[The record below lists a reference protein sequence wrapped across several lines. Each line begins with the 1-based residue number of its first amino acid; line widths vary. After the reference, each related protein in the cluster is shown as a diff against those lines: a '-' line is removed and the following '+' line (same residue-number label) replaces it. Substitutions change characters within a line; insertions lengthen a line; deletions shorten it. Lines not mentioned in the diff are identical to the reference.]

1 MPKAADLLGQLDAL
15 DSEKEELRRALR
27 DATRRL
33 HSKEIKHA
41 EYAETLWA
49 AVNAAR
55 LAYPPPVKA
64 PTLRTSRTAKPEV
77 ALLHLTD
84 WQYGK
89 HTPSYGVDIAA
100 ARIRQCFASACKLAN
115 IHRADHPVD
124 EIHVMLGG
132 DMVEGLTVFPGQVW
146 EIEAD
151 LHGQMFGIA
160 NLIVEGVLLLLS
172 QFKRVVVWCEYGNH
186 GRIGRKG
193 DLPATDNI
201 DLFAYEI
208 AHRDLKNQRRLTW
221 HEPIDFYQ
229 QVEIGD
235 YRAMLIHGDELYRS
249 SAEKSIK
256 DRAHMWAALLR
267 KHDKFDFTDVYV
279 GHLHRMS
286 EYPLETG
293 GAVFI
298 TPSIESD
305 NGFARVLMSA
315 QGYPAQ
321 RLHMIRPD
329 LGVITAKHT
338 IWLD

>member
-1 MPKAADLLGQLDAL
+1 MTKLEALNAL
-15 DSEKEELRRALR
+15 DDEKEDLRRALR
-27 DATRRL
+27 DATRKL
-33 HSKEIKHA
+33 HSKEVKTA
-41 EYAETLWA
+41 EYTKTLWS

-55 LAYPPPVKA
+55 LAHPPPVKS
-64 PTLRTSRTAKPEV
+64 PILRTSKTSKPEV

-89 HTPSYGVDIAA
+89 KTSTYGVDVATS
-100 ARIRQCFASACKLAN
+100 RIRQCFASAIKLSS

-124 EIHVMLGG
+124 EIHVLLGG
-132 DMVEGLTVFPGQVW
+132 DMVEGLTVFPGQPW

-151 LHGQMFGIA
+151 LHGQMFGVSNI
-160 NLIVEGVLLLLS
+160 IVEGILQLLAA
-172 QFKRVVVWCEYGNH
+172 FKHVTVWCEYGNH

-193 DLPATDNI
+193 DLPSTDNI

-229 QVEIGD
+229 QVVIGN
-235 YRAMLIHGDELYRS
+235 YRAMLVHGDEFNKSTAERTLRS
-249 SAEKSIK
+249 RVHE
-256 DRAHMWAALLR
+256 WAALLR
-267 KHDKFDFTDVYV
+267 KHDNFDFTDIYV

-298 TPSIESD
+298 TPSPESD
-305 NGFARVLMSA
+305 NGFARVWLSA

-321 RLHMIRPD
+321 RFHMVRPD
-329 LGVITAKHT
+329 LGIVTAKHVL
-338 IWLD
+338 WLD